1 MLKKLRMKYAPYWQ
15 LYVFLLLPVA
25 YILIFAYWP
34 MFGLQIAFKKFS
46 IVTGVWDS
54 PWVGLKNFTKFF
66 QRISVYQHHV

>member
-46 IVTGVWDS
+46 IVG
-54 PWVGLKNFTKFF
+54 
-66 QRISVYQHHV
+66 

>member
-1 MLKKLRMKYAPYWQ
+1 MTAMLKKLRMKYAPYWQ

-54 PWVGLKNFTKFF
+54 HGLA
-66 QRISVYQHHV
+66 